1 MIGMA
6 PAAGIPTSLASTS
19 VNIYTA
25 SGQTFGING
34 KGLTWS
40 AFSTWAESQTA
51 PAAVSSGSGT
61 AANAATM
68 TAQAG
73 GATSTANAAGGA
85 GASLTI
91 TAGTGGNATGTGA
104 TVSGNGG
111 ALILSSGPA
120 GGTGAT
126 AGTGG
131 NVVLQWGQGNTALL
145 TLGTAGINL
154 ASNSQTIAATGNTNA
169 STSVLPY
176 PIIRI
181 NAVSLTGAATLSFPN
196 SFGTW
201 FVDVSQIS
209 LGGGTLAFKSG
220 TTTSPTVSVGS
231 VATQLVMV
239 TTYGSNTISIN
250 T

>member
-1 MIGMA
+1 
-6 PAAGIPTSLASTS
+6 
-19 VNIYTA
+19 
-25 SGQTFGING
+25 
-34 KGLTWS
+34 
-40 AFSTWAESQTA
+40 
-51 PAAVSSGSGT
+51 
-61 AANAATM
+61 M

-73 GATSTANAAGGA
+73 GATSGAAATGGA

-111 ALILSSGPA
+111 TLTLSSGLA

-126 AGTGG
+126 AGTSG
-131 NVVLQWGQGNTALL
+131 NVVLQWGNTALL

-154 ASNSQTIAATGNTNA
+154 ASNSQTIAVTGNTTA
-169 STSVLPY
+169 SASVLPY

-181 NAVSLTGAATLSFPN
+181 NAVTLTGAATLTFPN

-201 FVDVSQIS
+201 FVDVSQIT
-209 LGGGTLAFKSG
+209 LGAGSLAFKSG
-220 TTTSPTVSVGS
+220 TASSPTVSVGN